1 MRSIRICNRRYVAT
15 MWRERFSSSLTICN
29 RSTEQ
34 LAGFVRDGHTRIPC
48 TGTVCAIISVIIGIY
63 IFIRTW
69 FDSLCVS
76 LKRHEEATYGLRS
89 TTASRIISRGH
100 RSTTWHDIWGAL
112 SWSLTLY
119 DLVYKSKVRE
129 SSWISERTCIPLRCQ
144 RLIKWNRKKKSNLSL
159 SLQTNIYTHPRD
171 WGFRIS

>member
-1 MRSIRICNRRYVAT
+1 MQRTTTCNRRYVAT

-76 LKRHEEATYGLRS
+76 LKRHEEATNGLRS

-129 SSWISERTCIPLRCQ
+129 SSWISELAPHWCQ
-144 RLIKWNRKKKSNLSL
+144 RFIKWNRKKEKQSSL
-159 SLQTNIYTHPRD
+159 SLQKNIYTHPRD